1 MAFNL
6 FCYEGDQYMDS
17 GRSYNRAADE
27 TRTVTIIPKVLD
39 NPAGACFTATG
50 KTKVL
55 YTANFEAGVPRW
67 REG

>member
-1 MAFNL
+1 
-6 FCYEGDQYMDS
+6 MDS
-17 GRSYNRAADE
+17 ERSYNRAADE
-27 TRTVTIIPKVLD
+27 THPVTITPKVLD
-39 NPAGACFTATG
+39 NPAGACFIATG